1 MIDEAFMT
9 GIGTALREVAEE
21 AILPRFRQLKPG
33 DTQEKEG
40 PHDLVTAAD
49 LESERLL
56 SARLQSFDSRALMVG
71 EEAAAEDP
79 TLVPRLPGAR
89 TAWILDPVDGTL
101 NFASGLPLFAVIL
114 AYMVD
119 GVTEAGW
126 IYDPVRNRL
135 ATAVRGKG
143 AFLDGRRLRIPVPPG
158 LPSMHGVLNSRNGHR
173 PTVARM
179 AYRANRIGSILGFRC
194 CAQEYLGMLEGAI
207 SFAVYHRTQP
217 WDHLAGLLLHAE
229 AGGFA
234 ARIDGERYR
243 IDIPTRP
250 APLLVAPD
258 EASWTKLRDTFF
270 NEEEGTP

>member
-9 GIGTALREVAEE
+9 AVGTAIREVAET
-21 AILPRFRQLKPG
+21 AILPRFRRLAPG
-33 DTQEKEG
+33 DTYEKEG

-56 SARLQSFDSRALMVG
+56 SLRLREFDPNALMVG

-79 TLVPRLPGAR
+79 SLVPRLPGAR

-114 AYMVD
+114 AYLVD
-119 GVTEAGW
+119 GVAEAGW
-126 IYDPVRNRL
+126 IYDPVRGRM

-143 AFLDGRRLRIPVPPG
+143 AFLEGRRMRVPVPRS
-158 LPSMHGVLNSRNGHR
+158 LPAMHGVLNSRNGDR
-173 PTVARM
+173 QTVARM

-217 WDHLAGLLLHAE
+217 WDHVAGLLIHAE
-229 AGGFA
+229 AGGHA

-243 IDIPTRP
+243 LDIPTRA

-258 EASWTKLRDTFF
+258 EATWTTLRDTFF
-270 NEEEGTP
+270 KEEEGTP